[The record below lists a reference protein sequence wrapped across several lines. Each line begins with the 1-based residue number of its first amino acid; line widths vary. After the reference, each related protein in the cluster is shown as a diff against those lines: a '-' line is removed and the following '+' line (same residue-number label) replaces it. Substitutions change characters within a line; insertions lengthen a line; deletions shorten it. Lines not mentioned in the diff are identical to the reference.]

1 MSFYISNRQLRCGSP
16 RNKIYVPMLLERPET
31 ALQHRVYTPE
41 FALAHLLLDAYELTN
56 SNKNELHYPVLPTPN
71 PCIYFKFNR
80 TSGSAV
86 LCGATTEIKKI
97 VLPPQFTVFCV
108 RLQPGIIG
116 ALINQSAKVLTN
128 VSAPLDHY
136 FLRTSQLINQ
146 VRIGES
152 FHERN
157 VRIQY
162 YMNENVNSRYSPPS
176 RILSNSLTLIQKMH
190 GNMKIS
196 ELAKVNNC
204 SERYVGRI
212 FQDAVGISPK
222 TYCEI
227 VRMQASLNEILTTKP
242 KSLIQI
248 AIAYGYF
255 DQPHMNRA
263 YQKLL
268 GRTASDM
275 RFFDDITCGTSDI
288 PIII

>member
-16 RNKIYVPMLLERPET
+16 RNKIYVPMLLERTET
-31 ALQHRVYTPE
+31 ALQHRIYTPE
-41 FALAHLLLDAYELTN
+41 FALAHVLLDSYELTN
-56 SNKNELHYPVLPTPN
+56 ASRSELHYPILPTPN
-71 PCIYFKFNR
+71 PCVYFKFNR
-80 TSGSAV
+80 TSGNAV
-86 LCGATTEIKKI
+86 LCGATTEIKKVI
-97 VLPPQFTVFCV
+97 LPPQFSLFCV
-108 RLQPGIIG
+108 RLQQGVIENI
-116 ALINQSAKVLTN
+116 INQSAKVLTN

-136 FLRTSQLINQ
+136 FLRTTQLINQ
-146 VRIGES
+146 IRMGES

-157 VRIQY
+157 VRVQY
-162 YMNENVNSRYSPPS
+162 YVSETISGRYTQPNH
-176 RILSNSLTLIQKMH
+176 ILSNSLLLIQRAQ
-190 GNMKIS
+190 GNIKIS
-196 ELAKVNNC
+196 ELANANNC

-248 AIAYGYF
+248 AVSYGYF
-255 DQPHMNRA
+255 DQPHMNRS

-275 RFFDDITCGTSDI
+275 RFFDDITCATSNI